1 MIIACGLKA
10 DEHRATVRRQSL
22 DETVIIR
29 LGAQH
34 GEPPAAG
41 TAGSL
46 DEHFMAVLGN
56 INGYQ
61 GGRSEGGIV
70 LVMVGRPP
78 ACVQRHHCET
88 CWLAMTPRS
97 SAAAQP

>member
-1 MIIACGLKA
+1 VVIACGLKA

-22 DETVIIR
+22 DETIIIG
-29 LGAQH
+29 LGAQN

-41 TAGSL
+41 TAGNL

-61 GGRSEGGIV
+61 GGRSQDRVV
-70 LVMVGRPP
+70 LGHGRS
-78 ACVQRHHCET
+78 A
-88 CWLAMTPRS
+88 S
-97 SAAAQP
+97 SVCSAISQ